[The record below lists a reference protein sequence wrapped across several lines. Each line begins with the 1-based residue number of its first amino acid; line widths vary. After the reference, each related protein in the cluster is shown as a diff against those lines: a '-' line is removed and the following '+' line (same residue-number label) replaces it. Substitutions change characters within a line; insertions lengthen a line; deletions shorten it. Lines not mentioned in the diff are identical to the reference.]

1 MIITIIASNKTFNK
15 IRCKV
20 IYAIELYEKLFK
32 LYNIILNL
40 YKYYIHSPLRTVCL
54 TKALNKNNHYI
65 NIPNKKNAKTN
76 A

>member
-20 IYAIELYEKLFK
+20 IYAIELYEKLFNV
-32 LYNIILNL
+32 YNLNL
-40 YKYYIHSPLRTVCL
+40 YKYYIHSPPRIVCL